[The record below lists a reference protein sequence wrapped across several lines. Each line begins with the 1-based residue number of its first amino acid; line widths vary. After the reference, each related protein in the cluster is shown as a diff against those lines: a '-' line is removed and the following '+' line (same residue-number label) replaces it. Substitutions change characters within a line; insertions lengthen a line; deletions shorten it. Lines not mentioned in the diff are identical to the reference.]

1 MLFIFGWALRSR
13 IKRKAACDAKEGEFL
28 TLAVGGR
35 GARYSGVMYL
45 SDAAEE
51 EGALVEAAAA
61 AECREDMRPAAEAAA
76 AAAAAADIMPA
87 SDDEEEEGGAAAG
100 GGGGGAAVAAA
111 VVVAAAAA
119 AAAAVAAA
127 AAAASSA
134 AAPPVGGDGVGVCA
148 SALGAGEMLLAAGS
162 SRIVIGNASPLSHV
176 FFSRLNFPHHST
188 TFHAGFFFTH
198 MHTHVLRLFLLL

>member
-1 MLFIFGWALRSR
+1 
-13 IKRKAACDAKEGEFL
+13 
-28 TLAVGGR
+28 
-35 GARYSGVMYL
+35 MYL
-45 SDAAEE
+45 SEAAE

-87 SDDEEEEGGAAAG
+87 SDDEEEGGAAAGG

-148 SALGAGEMLLAAGS
+148 SAFGAGEMLLAAGS

-176 FFSRLNFPHHST
+176 FSLVSISHTTLNNFSCRLLH
-188 TFHAGFFFTH
+188 
-198 MHTHVLRLFLLL
+198 HTHAHTCCDSFCYYRNLRPLPLGSPAKLSLHFLPPPTV

>member
-1 MLFIFGWALRSR
+1 MIAFCIRVWALRSR

-45 SDAAEE
+45 SEAAE

-87 SDDEEEEGGAAAG
+87 SDDEEEVGGAAAG

-127 AAAASSA
+127 AAAASSAA

-176 FFSRLNFPHHST
+176 FSSSQFPTPLNNFSRRLLL
-188 TFHAGFFFTH
+188 
-198 MHTHVLRLFLLL
+198 HTHAHTCCDSL